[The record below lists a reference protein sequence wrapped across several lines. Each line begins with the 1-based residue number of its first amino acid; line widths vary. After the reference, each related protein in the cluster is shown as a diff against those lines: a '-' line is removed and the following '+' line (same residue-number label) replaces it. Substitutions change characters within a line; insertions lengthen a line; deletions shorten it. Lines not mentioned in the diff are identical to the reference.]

1 MTPAGEEATVLDIM
15 RYLGMEC
22 QHIKIIKELSGIKNG
37 NRIKK
42 FRTIRGL
49 TQKEL
54 GIATGFNPESA
65 DIRIAQ
71 YENNSRNPRDVVI
84 ERMASVLNVSV
95 FALKVPEL
103 STYAEIMQILFYIED
118 IINDEKSN
126 DFSVLLNEW
135 ITMKKKQKLGEISQ
149 AAYDD
154 WRYQLK

>member
-1 MTPAGEEATVLDIM
+1 MSSIEI
-15 RYLGMEC
+15 
-22 QHIKIIKELSGIKNG
+22 G

-54 GIATGFNPESA
+54 GIALGFNPESA

-71 YENNSRNPRDVVI
+71 YENNSRNPRDVVV

-95 FALKVPEL
+95 FTLKVPNL
-103 STYAEIMQILFYIED
+103 RTYAEIMQTLFYIED
-118 IINDEKSN
+118 IINDDKSN
-126 DFSVLLNEW
+126 DLSVLLNKW
-135 ITMKKKQKLGEISQ
+135 ITMKKKQKLGEISK

>member
-1 MTPAGEEATVLDIM
+1 M
-15 RYLGMEC
+15 
-22 QHIKIIKELSGIKNG
+22 SGIKNG

-54 GIATGFNPESA
+54 GIAAGFNPESA